1 MDSWSAISCCTTNFV
16 SWSTKA
22 TAKAMPNTYKVNSSY
37 YVTYSHFILAYDK
50 DTIQ

>member
-1 MDSWSAISCCTTNFV
+1 MERHFLLHNELRELV
-16 SWSTKA
+16 NEA